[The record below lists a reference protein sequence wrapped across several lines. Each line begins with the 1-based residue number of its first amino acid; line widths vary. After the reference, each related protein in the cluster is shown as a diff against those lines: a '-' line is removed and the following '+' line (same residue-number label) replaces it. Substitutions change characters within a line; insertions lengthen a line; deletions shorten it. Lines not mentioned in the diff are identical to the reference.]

1 MKVFFLLFGGGEA
14 KDFERQQEIDVLLTK
29 ARTEKKRKK
38 KKAGNMSCKLRME
51 ELLVSAATSG
61 PSTCQGPCTQKGERG
76 EGLGSPVLPWA
87 NPDPCLMSSP

>member
-1 MKVFFLLFGGGEA
+1 
-14 KDFERQQEIDVLLTK
+14 
-29 ARTEKKRKK
+29 
-38 KKAGNMSCKLRME
+38 MSCKLRME

>member
-1 MKVFFLLFGGGEA
+1 MPWKLFFLLFGGA
-14 KDFERQQEIDVLLTK
+14 KDSERQQEIDVLLTK
-29 ARTEKKRKK
+29 ARTEKKEK

-76 EGLGSPVLPWA
+76 EGLGSPCASLG
-87 NPDPCLMSSP
+87 